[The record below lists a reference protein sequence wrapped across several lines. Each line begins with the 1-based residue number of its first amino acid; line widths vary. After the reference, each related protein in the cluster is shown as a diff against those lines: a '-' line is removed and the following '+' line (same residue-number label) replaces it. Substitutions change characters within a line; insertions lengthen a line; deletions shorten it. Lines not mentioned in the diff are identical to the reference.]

1 MAVFVRILPAVALL
15 AATATS
21 LRAQGTPAPAAQ
33 PAPPVCEASSPGGS
47 VGARAN
53 LSLQL
58 ATKDQAAMKTNPA
71 SAASAAKNLQ
81 TAVKTLEGPAK
92 GEELNRDYMLGSVLA
107 MWLNQPD
114 VGYSPK
120 RSAVGFTTNP
130 DATIDLVS
138 TIDSLFKIVEA
149 SKPGCSYYTAYWR
162 GGQQGYLTMVNN
174 AIAALNADKLDSA
187 TYFATLA
194 NKLYP
199 GSPYGAMVLGNI
211 ANKKNNNDEAV
222 KYWQAAATSAAAD
235 TVYRDVQR
243 QVLGNIASVYMSTA
257 RDPKTPKAAQAE
269 AAKKATEAYN
279 QLLAVPGTSGSVAS
293 GARQNLQQALLITG
307 DTSSVTKSYSDML
320 TNPTAYDYQALLTSA
335 VAAVRANRNA
345 DAAKLF
351 ENVLVVNPYNRDALF
366 NLAVTYL
373 NIGQQEKV
381 PPLVTRLVA
390 VDPGNPEN
398 YLLAARAYVDIV
410 KTRKGPAVAATNDT
424 TMTWFNRSQKLPVE
438 VTFSEFSPGEKQVEI
453 AGTVLDRRD
462 KAAQAEQ
469 GGTTSSGSAAARAA
483 AAKKAAAAAASLPPK
498 AVTLKFEALDK
509 SGTVLGSQSVTT
521 DPLQPG
527 KSAPFRVK
535 IDAANA
541 VAYRYTLGD

>member
-1 MAVFVRILPAVALL
+1 MALFVRILPAAALL

-21 LRAQGTPAPAAQ
+21 LSAQNPAPSPQAAQ
-33 PAPPVCEASSPGGS
+33 PVCEASQPGGS

-58 ATKDQAAMKTNPA
+58 AMKDQKTNPA
-71 SAASAAKNLQ
+71 NAAKQLQ
-81 TAVKTLEGPAK
+81 AAVKTLENPAK
-92 GEELNRDYMLGSVLA
+92 GEELNRAYMLGSVLA
-107 MWLNQPD
+107 LWLNQPN
-114 VGYSPK
+114 VGYTPK
-120 RSAVGFTTNP
+120 RSVVGFSTNP
-130 DATIDLVS
+130 EATINLPS
-138 TIDSLFKIVEA
+138 TIDSLFKVVEA

-162 GGQQGYLTMVNN
+162 GGQQAYLDMVNN

-187 TYFATLA
+187 QYYATMA
-194 NKLYP
+194 NTLYS
-199 GSPYGAMVLGNI
+199 GSPYGSMVLGNI
-211 ANKKNNNDEAV
+211 ANKKNNNDEAI
-222 KYWQAAATSAAAD
+222 KRWREAATAAASD

-243 QVLGNIASVYMSTA
+243 QVLGNIASVHMATA
-257 RDPKTPKAAQAE
+257 RDDKTPKDARAE
-269 AAKKATEAYN
+269 AAKKAAEVYN
-279 QLLAVPGTSGSVAS
+279 ELLAVPGTSGSIAT

-307 DTSSVTKSYSDML
+307 DTGSVTKSYSDML
-320 TNPTAYDYQALLTSA
+320 ANPTNYDYQALLTSA

-366 NLAVTYL
+366 NLAVTHL
-373 NIGQQEKV
+373 NMSQYDKV

-398 YLLAARAYVDIV
+398 YLLAARAYVELA
-410 KTRKGPAVAATNDT
+410 KTRKGAANTATNDT
-424 TMTWFNRSQKLPVE
+424 TLTWFNRSQKLPVD
-438 VTFSEFSPGEKQVEI
+438 VTFTEFSPGDKQLEI

-469 GGTTSSGSAAARAA
+469 GGTTQTRSAATRAA
-483 AAKKAAAAAASLPPK
+483 AAKKAAPAAPAMAPK

-509 SGTVLGSQSVTT
+509 SGAVLGSQSVTT
-521 DPLQPG
+521 EPLQPG

-541 VAYRYTLGD
+541 MAYRYTIAD